1 VAKELGATPAALA
14 IAWCLR
20 NPHVSSV
27 ILGATRQEQLL
38 QNLGALELV
47 DRFEPSAWDRVEASV
62 A

>member
-1 VAKELGATPAALA
+1 LA

-27 ILGATRQEQLL
+27 LLGATSTTQLQ
-38 QNLGALELV
+38 QNLDALDVGARI
-47 DRFEPSAWDRVEASV
+47 DDATWARVEEAV

>member
-1 VAKELGATPAALA
+1 VVPASLA

-27 ILGATRQEQLL
+27 ILGATKKEQLL
-38 QNLGALELV
+38 QNLVALELV
-47 DRFEPSAWDRVEASV
+47 DRFEQSAWDRVEASV